1 MVNKSRAAGS
11 FLGGITNNLGVVG
24 IALGLGALFIFRD
37 KISDFFQ
44 KGFESLKFPDINLGD
59 VNLPEIKFPE
69 FPEITF
75 PEFPDFTNIFA
86 GFQDQLSSLAGQT
99 VDGITIPADTTV
111 NPDGTVSSST
121 PPTFDLT
128 EFERQA
134 ALDALEINRLR
145 SQLENELAAIPA
157 SEDISGAEFA
167 AARNAEEFRRR
178 QEAALQAALGN
189 QNVQTDIEGNQFSGG
204 GVSFIGGSVT
214 ETPIRFLSL
223 GQIIDRFNVS
233 ASQAADIRA
242 RALDDF
248 GDFDFGTNTGSGIGN
263 IPIIQNVGAVSDQ
276 QFQGLTAQ
284 EIALRLTGGN
294 ISNF

>member
-1 MVNKSRAAGS
+1 MVNKSKAAGS

-44 KGFESLKFPDINLGD
+44 KGFESLKFPDINIDLPAF
-59 VNLPEIKFPE
+59 PEIKFPE
-69 FPEITF
+69 FPA
-75 PEFPDFTNIFA
+75 FPDFSNIFQ
-86 GFQDQLSSLAGQT
+86 QDQSSSIAGQT
-99 VDGITIPADTTV
+99 VDGITIPADNIV
-111 NPDGTVSSST
+111 NPDGTVSGS

-134 ALDALEINRLR
+134 ALDQLEINRLR

-157 SEDISGAEFA
+157 SEDISGAEFTKA
-167 AARNAEEFRRR
+167 INEAEFRAR
-178 QEAALQAALGN
+178 QQDPVQIVID

-204 GVSFIGGSVT
+204 GISFQGGSVT

-223 GQIIDRFNVS
+223 GQIIDRFGVS
-233 ASQAADIRA
+233 ASRAADIRA
-242 RALDDF
+242 QALNDF
-248 GDFDFGTNTGSGIGN
+248 GDFDFGTNTFNDMGIPELQNIGS
-263 IPIIQNVGAVSDQ
+263 VSDQ
-276 QFQGLTAQ
+276 QFQGLTAEQ
-284 EIALRLTGGN
+284 IALRLTGGD